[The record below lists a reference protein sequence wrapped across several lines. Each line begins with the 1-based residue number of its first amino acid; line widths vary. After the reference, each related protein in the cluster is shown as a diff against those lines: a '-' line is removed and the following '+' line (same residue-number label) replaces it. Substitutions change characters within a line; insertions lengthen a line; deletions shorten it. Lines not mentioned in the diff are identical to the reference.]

1 MKVNKTEVIETST
14 GTLKRFCKA
23 SGWGNY
29 DGSLASSMGADSC
42 SRDRV

>member
-1 MKVNKTEVIETST
+1 MNKTEVIETST

-29 DGSLASSMGADSC
+29 DGSLASSKDASVC

>member
-1 MKVNKTEVIETST
+1 MNKTEVIETST

-29 DGSLASSMGADSC
+29 DGSLASSINARVC